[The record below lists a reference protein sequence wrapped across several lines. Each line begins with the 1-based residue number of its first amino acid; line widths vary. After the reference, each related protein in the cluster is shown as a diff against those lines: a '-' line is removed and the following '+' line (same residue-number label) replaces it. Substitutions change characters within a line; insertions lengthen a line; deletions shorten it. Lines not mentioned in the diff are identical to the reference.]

1 MASKRARG
9 REVATAAPVLEE
21 VEDTKSLT
29 VDSGIIIATFLLLCT
44 ALTMVW
50 YFLDA
55 RYPGT

>member
-1 MASKRARG
+1 MASKS
-9 REVATAAPVLEE
+9 REVAVAEPVLEE

-29 VDSGIIIATFLLLCT
+29 IDSGVIITTFILLCT

-55 RYPGT
+55 RYPGA

>member
-1 MASKRARG
+1 MASKRSKG
-9 REVATAAPVLEE
+9 REVTVAEPVLEE

-29 VDSGIIIATFLLLCT
+29 IDSGVIITTFILLCT

-55 RYPGT
+55 RYPGA